1 VRVVLSS
8 VVLSGALGIAVPARA
23 TEPLVRPIA
32 APEAASLP
40 APEPSAVP
48 DIVQGGV
55 AASFVFAAFG
65 LGMGAAAA
73 ATDAESE
80 RKRDDPCR
88 TCVGGFN
95 EMQREMAT
103 LANASMFSFIAA
115 GAVGIGTAFYAALG
129 EDDVKKEKDKPQ
141 PLKAAIFV
149 RGTGLGVELRF

>member
-1 VRVVLSS
+1 M
-8 VVLSGALGIAVPARA
+8 
-23 TEPLVRPIA
+23 RPIP
-32 APEAASLP
+32 APLP
-40 APEPSAVP
+40 ATANASETSTVP

-80 RKRDDPCR
+80 RKRNDPCR
-88 TCVGGFN
+88 SCAGGFN

-103 LANASMFSFIAA
+103 LANASMFSFVAS
-115 GAVGIGTAFYAALG
+115 GVVGIGTAFYAAMT
-129 EDDVKKEKDKPQ
+129 EEEVKKDKTQ
-141 PLKAAIFV
+141 PPKAAIFV